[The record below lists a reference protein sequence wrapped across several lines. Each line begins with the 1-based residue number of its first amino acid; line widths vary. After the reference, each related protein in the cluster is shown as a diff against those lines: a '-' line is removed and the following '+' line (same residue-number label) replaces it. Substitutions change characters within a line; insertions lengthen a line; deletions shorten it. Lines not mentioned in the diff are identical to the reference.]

1 MLHLWWG
8 EPMLMMRV
16 HRLLLHHQHVH
27 LLHQHLLLEGCRV
40 LHHWHHPQV
49 WHHRIQHLYLL
60 F

>member
-1 MLHLWWG
+1 MLVMW
-8 EPMLMMRV
+8 V

-40 LHHWHHPQV
+40 LHDWHHPQV